1 MTTRRL
7 TAALVASV
15 LLFGTAAGCA
25 SSDDSGSGDDTD
37 TTEESTDETTDET
50 TDEDT
55 DDTTDEDTD
64 DTSDSGDTTEDTDLG
79 DLGDLGDVL
88 GGECLEFAVA
98 YASLGLAILGA
109 ADESAAEEL
118 SATLDELDASV
129 PEEVQDDWEVVR
141 GAYEDWAE
149 AISENGILSDEAT
162 EASEALSEG
171 DVAEAQ
177 ANIDAYLEEACS

>member
-7 TAALVASV
+7 TAALVASI
-15 LLFGTAAGCA
+15 LMFGTAAGCA
-25 SSDDSGSGDDTD
+25 SSDDSGSDENTD
-37 TTEESTDETTDET
+37 ETTEETTDET
-50 TDEDT
+50 TAEDT
-55 DDTTDEDTD
+55 EDTTD
-64 DTSDSGDTTEDTDLG
+64 SGDSTDGTDLGDDLG
-79 DLGDLGDVL
+79 DLGDLGDAL

-109 ADESAAEEL
+109 TDESAAEDL
-118 SATLDELDASV
+118 GATLDELDASV

-141 GAYEDWAE
+141 GAYEDWAD
-149 AISENGILSDEAT
+149 AISENGLLSDEAT

-171 DVAEAQ
+171 DVADAQ

>member
-25 SSDDSGSGDDTD
+25 SSDDSGSDD
-37 TTEESTDETTDET
+37 TTENTDENTDETTDSGDT
-50 TDEDT
+50 EDT
-55 DDTTDEDTD
+55 T
-64 DTSDSGDTTEDTDLG
+64 DSGDTDTSDLG
-79 DLGDLGDVL
+79 DLGDELGDLGDELDAL
-88 GGECLEFAVA
+88 GGECLDFAVA

-109 ADESAAEEL
+109 TDESAADDL

-129 PEEVQDDWEVVR
+129 PDEVQDDWETVR
-141 GAYEDWAE
+141 AAYEDWAT

-171 DVAEAQ
+171 DVADAQ